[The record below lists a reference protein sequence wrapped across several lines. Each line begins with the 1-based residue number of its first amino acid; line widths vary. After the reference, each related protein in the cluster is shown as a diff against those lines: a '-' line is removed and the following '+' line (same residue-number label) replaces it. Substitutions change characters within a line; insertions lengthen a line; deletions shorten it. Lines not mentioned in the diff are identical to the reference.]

1 MPFLKKLA
9 WQLLPPPVLS
19 WAKKHYYAYVVPKFW
34 EAEVEPIKCFVRPG
48 DSVIDLGANI
58 GWYTTVLSRLVGE
71 RGKVYA
77 VEPIPGTF
85 ALLLS
90 VIKKLGLINV
100 VPFNCAVSNSDGFA
114 VMEIPKHE
122 YGGENYYMASIVSGK
137 PSESSSDKFEVP
149 LRSLDSLFPGQL
161 SDGVTFVKCDV
172 EGHELA
178 VLKGASHFFEKVKP
192 AMMIEV
198 TGTAEMQDAPDH
210 ELHAIMKSHGYVP
223 YWFDGKNLRKRVK
236 GHWSVNYFFL
246 QANHLPQVAHLIIE

>member
-1 MPFLKKLA
+1 MAFLKKLA
-9 WQLLPPPVLS
+9 WHLVPSPILV
-19 WAKKHYYAYVVPKFW
+19 WAKKQYYAYVVPRFF
-34 EAEVEPIKCFVRPG
+34 EAEVEPIKCFIRPG

-85 ALLLS
+85 MLLLS

-100 VPFNCAVSNSDGFA
+100 VPFNCAVSDSDGFA
-114 VMEIPKHE
+114 VMEVPKHE

-137 PSESSSDKFEVP
+137 PPEQSSAKFEVP
-149 LRSLDSLFPGQL
+149 LRTLDSLLPGQL
-161 SDGVTFVKCDV
+161 SEGVSFVKCDV

-178 VLKGASHFFEKVKP
+178 VLKGASQFFQRVKP

-198 TGTAEMQDAPDH
+198 SGTAEMQDAPNN
-210 ELHAIMKSHGYVP
+210 EFYSIMKGYG
-223 YWFDGKNLRKRVK
+223 YTAYSFDGKHLRRRMK
-236 GHWSVNYFFL
+236 GQWSVNYFFL
-246 QANHLPQVAHLIIE
+246 RVNHLPQVAHLIVE